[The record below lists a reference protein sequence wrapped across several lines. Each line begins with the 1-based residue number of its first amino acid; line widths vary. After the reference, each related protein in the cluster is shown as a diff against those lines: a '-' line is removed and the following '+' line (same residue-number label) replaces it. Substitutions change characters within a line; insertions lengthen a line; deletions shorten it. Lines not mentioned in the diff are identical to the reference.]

1 MAEVIGELKKEG
13 LFYGDK
19 VRVKKENAEGG
30 DVAVSED
37 EAPKK
42 RDKKEKSKKDEK
54 PAKKEEKKKEAE
66 AYEHEYQWQISRE
79 ISRDVFESEHAYSN
93 RLSTHHEEHL
103 YDNNEDSE
111 E

>member
-42 RDKKEKSKKDEK
+42 RDKTDKTNKLS
-54 PAKKEEKKKEAE
+54 
-66 AYEHEYQWQISRE
+66 
-79 ISRDVFESEHAYSN
+79 
-93 RLSTHHEEHL
+93 RLSMYVCRSKRKVELFDCRPEKAL
-103 YDNNEDSE
+103 RRQERGRQVAAREVS
-111 E
+111 

>member
-42 RDKKEKSKKDEK
+42 RDKKEKSKKVFGASGQLTSEPK
-54 PAKKEEKKKEAE
+54 
-66 AYEHEYQWQISRE
+66 HEI
-79 ISRDVFESEHAYSN
+79 
-93 RLSTHHEEHL
+93 
-103 YDNNEDSE
+103 
-111 E
+111 

>member
-42 RDKKEKSKKDEK
+42 RDKKEKSKKEEK
-54 PAKKEEKKKEAE
+54 PAKKEEKKDKKRKREASSDLSE
-66 AYEHEYQWQISRE
+66 LEE
-79 ISRDVFESEHAYSN
+79 IKPKSKKSKAWCPN
-93 RLSTHHEEHL
+93 
-103 YDNNEDSE
+103 
-111 E
+111 

>member
-1 MAEVIGELKKEG
+1 MGKNKDAMAEVIGELKKEG

-54 PAKKEEKKKEAE
+54 PAKKEEKKDKKDKKRKREASSDLSE
-66 AYEHEYQWQISRE
+66 LEE
-79 ISRDVFESEHAYSN
+79 IKPKSKKSKA
-93 RLSTHHEEHL
+93 
-103 YDNNEDSE
+103 
-111 E
+111 